1 MGGPYTQKMA
11 QAIEAE
17 GVPVFQSVGDWI
29 AAARWPGI
37 SATMKPLKLKEK
49 RR

>member
-29 AAARWPGI
+29 AAARGL
-37 SATMKPLKLKEK
+37 AFHTMKPLS
-49 RR
+49 